1 MNPIELQNA
10 TYFVRNSG
18 TVHQILANS
27 TTSFDS
33 GWYLVAGSSRLHTV
47 AFFDLLCGKSEL
59 QNGFCKLNGSISWP
73 IGRMGVFS
81 SVVTGINAISHFAI
95 LYGFDRKYG
104 INFIKEHLGQ
114 HELLWDPIVNWP
126 TQIKLKFSLLLALVA
141 DFDIYLIDT
150 NLAFPEDVE
159 FSRKIIGLFMENAKA
174 KTVLLTPKQTQVA
187 KAICTKAIVVADQKA
202 TIIENID
209 EALAIN
215 NSKPINIG
223 SINEAA
229 EVDEDDALLF

>member
-1 MNPIELQNA
+1 MKPIEIQNA

-27 TTSFDS
+27 TTAADP
-33 GWYLVAGSSRLHTV
+33 GWYLLSGSSRLHTI
-47 AFFDLLCGKSEL
+47 AFLDLLCGKSEL
-59 QNGFCKLNGSISWP
+59 QNGFCRIRGNISWP

-81 SVVTGINAISHFAI
+81 SVVTGINAISHFSI
-95 LYGFDRKYG
+95 LYGFDRNFG
-104 INFIKEHLGQ
+104 IEFVKEHLGQ
-114 HELLWDPIVNWP
+114 YELLWKPIVNWP

-150 NLAFPEDVE
+150 NLAFPEDVD
-159 FSRKIIGLFMENAKA
+159 FSRNIIGLLRAKAKA
-174 KTVLLTPKQTQVA
+174 KTVLLTPKQTQVV

-202 TIIENID
+202 TITDNIN

-223 SINEAA
+223 SINETA
-229 EVDEDDALLF
+229 EIDADDGLLF